1 MDWFGAG
8 VDWPL
13 ITVRAIHFAA
23 NAVITGTLVFRTW
36 VAKPALPS
44 EQVIALGW
52 RSQSLR
58 VAWTALAV
66 TLLSGVGWL
75 LLQAVSM
82 SGLPPGEAMTSQVL
96 STVLNETQFGMVTE
110 IRSVLAII
118 LATALA
124 FDRIPLVNWLAL
136 AAALGL
142 TASIAWTGHA
152 ASTLGEEGNLH
163 LAADALHLIAAA
175 SWIGGLVPFALL
187 LAAVRRHGGA
197 SLAREAAQRFSTLGI
212 VSVAT
217 LAITGMV
224 NSWILV
230 GSFRALL
237 VAEYGQVLMLKL
249 VVFAAMLVLAA
260 VNRFALTP
268 RLMVLSGNDRE
279 AVRKLMRNSVV
290 EIALGFVIFAIVG
303 MLGTLHPA
311 IHLATR

>member
-1 MDWFGAG
+1 MDWLGAG

-23 NAVITGTLVFRTW
+23 SAVITGTLVFRTW
-36 VAKPALPS
+36 MAKPGLPS
-44 EQVIALGW
+44 EQAIALGW
-52 RSQSLR
+52 WRQSLQ
-58 VAWTALAV
+58 VAWIALAV
-66 TLLSGVGWL
+66 ALLSGVGWL

-96 STVLNETQFGMVTE
+96 STVLNETQFGVVTE

-124 FDRIPLVNWLAL
+124 FDRIPLVNWVAL

-152 ASTLGEEGNLH
+152 ASTLGELGNLH

-175 SWIGGLVPFALL
+175 SWIGGLMPFALL
-187 LAAVRRHGGA
+187 LAGVRRHGGA
-197 SLAREAAQRFSTLGI
+197 SLARDATQRFSTLGI

-217 LAITGMV
+217 LAVTGLV

-230 GSFRALL
+230 GSFRALP
-237 VAEYGQVLMLKL
+237 VTEYGQ
-249 VVFAAMLVLAA
+249 
-260 VNRFALTP
+260 
-268 RLMVLSGNDRE
+268 
-279 AVRKLMRNSVV
+279 
-290 EIALGFVIFAIVG
+290 
-303 MLGTLHPA
+303 
-311 IHLATR
+311 